1 MLVLSRKLHESIVI
15 DPSNEPV
22 RIQITDI
29 GHGKVK
35 VGITAPP
42 DVRVMRAELLDRE
55 GNEVP
60 RA

>member
-1 MLVLSRKLHESIVI
+1 MLVLSRKLNESIVI
-15 DPSNEPV
+15 GQGV
-22 RIQITDI
+22 VIQIVDI

-42 DVRVMRAELLDRE
+42 DVRVMRAELLDKH

>member
-15 DPSNEPV
+15 GQDV
-22 RIQITDI
+22 VIQIVDI

-42 DVRVMRAELLDRE
+42 DVRAMRAELLDRN